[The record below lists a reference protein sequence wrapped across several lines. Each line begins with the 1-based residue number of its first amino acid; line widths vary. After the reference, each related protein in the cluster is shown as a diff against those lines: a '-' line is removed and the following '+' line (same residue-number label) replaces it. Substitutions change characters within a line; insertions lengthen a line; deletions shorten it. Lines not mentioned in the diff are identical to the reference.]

1 MATVTLSPL
10 FHRNTSQIAI
20 HFDHDEHLSAYIKDF
35 EGTRWSHTHNIFY
48 LANTPDNK
56 QRLFNFLRLQ
66 HHYVDYS
73 ALGPGRQRSFS
84 KTPTKKYS
92 NLGELSK
99 KHHDAFLNFK
109 NYLLQRRYSQNTI
122 ENYISVLA
130 IFFRFHASKDIFD
143 INKND
148 IITFNQDYILSNG
161 YSRTFQNQIIS
172 AIKLFYNNHNNTKL
186 DIANI
191 ERPIKEKRLP
201 EILSKDEVKH
211 ILTQIKNVK
220 HKTILILVY
229 ACGLRIGE
237 ALSLKINDIDGT
249 RGFIHIKHAKGAK
262 DRYVPLSS
270 KTLIILRNYYGLYKP
285 KTYLFEGLDGHM
297 YSQGSC
303 RKILRNALQKTTI
316 KKHVTLHTFRHSYAT
331 HLLES
336 GTDLRYIQ
344 DILGHNSPKT
354 TMIYTHVSQSSLKNI
369 KNPFDD
375 MDI

>member
-1 MATVTLSPL
+1 M
-10 FHRNTSQIAI
+10 
-20 HFDHDEHLSAYIKDF
+20 
-35 EGTRWSHTHNIFY
+35 
-48 LANTPDNK
+48 
-56 QRLFNFLRLQ
+56 
-66 HHYVDYS
+66 
-73 ALGPGRQRSFS
+73 
-84 KTPTKKYS
+84 
-92 NLGELSK
+92 
-99 KHHDAFLNFK
+99 
-109 NYLLQRRYSQNTI
+109 
-122 ENYISVLA
+122 
-130 IFFRFHASKDIFD
+130 
-143 INKND
+143 
-148 IITFNQDYILSNG
+148 
-161 YSRTFQNQIIS
+161 
-172 AIKLFYNNHNNTKL
+172 FYNNHNNTKL

-237 ALSLKINDIDGT
+237 ALSLKIDAIDGA
-249 RGFIHIKHAKGAK
+249 RGFIHVKHAKGAK